1 MTTKD
6 KKNVDTVSTML
17 NDFSFSARGFC
28 EGMTREHRTLQQSF
42 TRLCIE
48 WLQTC
53 ADANYRY
60 DGRNEASHKIAVE
73 LAQSYGAYHPG
84 ESFEDIEVPFI

>member
-6 KKNVDTVSTML
+6 NKNVETVSTML
-17 NDFSFSARGFC
+17 NDFGFSAKGFC
-28 EGMTREHRTLQQSF
+28 ESMTREHRTLQQSF

-53 ADANYRY
+53 ADAEYRY
-60 DGRNEASHKIAVE
+60 DGRNEASH
-73 LAQSYGAYHPG
+73 
-84 ESFEDIEVPFI
+84 EVAKALINSQDADFLGLPFV

>member
-6 KKNVDTVSTML
+6 RKSVEKVSLML
-17 NDFSFSARGFC
+17 NDFSFSAKGFC

-73 LAQSYGAYHPG
+73 IAQSYGAYHPG

>member
-6 KKNVDTVSTML
+6 NKNVETVSTML
-17 NDFSFSARGFC
+17 NDFGFSAKSFC
-28 EGMTREHRTLQQSF
+28 ESMTREHRTLQQSF

-53 ADANYRY
+53 ADAEYRY
-60 DGRNEASHKIAVE
+60 DGRNEASHTIAVE
-73 LAQSYGAYHPG
+73 IAQSYGAYHPG